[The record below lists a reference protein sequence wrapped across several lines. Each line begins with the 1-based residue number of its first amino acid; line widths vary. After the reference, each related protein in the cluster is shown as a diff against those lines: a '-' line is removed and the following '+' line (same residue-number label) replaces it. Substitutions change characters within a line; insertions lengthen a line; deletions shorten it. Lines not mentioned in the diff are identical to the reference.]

1 MSGKGGFSS
10 CLMPHAS
17 CLRMVVAQTR
27 VELLLALRRG
37 ESVLVTM
44 VVPSTLLLFFGAVA
58 SLPLGPERPV
68 DFLLPGILA
77 LAVMS
82 TAMVSLGIATAFE
95 RHYRVLKRL
104 GGSPLPRAGLLLAKI
119 VAVLLVEA
127 VQVALLLGIAAGV
140 LGWRPAGGPVPLL
153 LALLA
158 LLLGTA
164 AFGGIGLAMAG
175 ALRAEATLAAA
186 NGLYLALLLLGGIIL
201 PLSALPAALAGPAGL
216 LPSAALADVL
226 RASLSPTGSG
236 AMPVGSLALLA
247 GWAVAMPLVAALTFR
262 WE

>member
-1 MSGKGGFSS
+1 MSEPFRPPSVVDRPS
-10 CLMPHAS
+10 PA
-17 CLRMVVAQTR
+17 RMVVAQTR
-27 VELLLALRRG
+27 AELLLALRRG
-37 ESVLVTM
+37 ESVLVTL
-44 VVPSTLLLFFGAVA
+44 VVPSTLLLFFGSVAV
-58 SLPLGPERPV
+58 LPTGPGRPI

-119 VAVLLVEA
+119 VAVLAIEA
-127 VQVALLLGIAAGV
+127 AQVLLLLVIAVGV
-140 LGWRPAGGPVPLL
+140 FGWRPSGTPG

-164 AFGGIGLAMAG
+164 AFGGLGLAMAG

-186 NGLYLALLLLGGIIL
+186 NGLYLVFLLLGGIIL
-201 PLSALPAALAGPAGL
+201 PLSALPDALAGPAGL
-216 LPSAALADVL
+216 LPATALADVL
-226 RASLSPTGSG
+226 RASLAPGG
-236 AMPVGSLALLA
+236 AVPLGSLGLLA
-247 GWAVAMPLVAALTFR
+247 AWAAAMPLVAALTFR

>member
-1 MSGKGGFSS
+1 MVHDSVLSRQS
-10 CLMPHAS
+10 PV
-17 CLRMVVAQTR
+17 LRMVAAQTR

-44 VVPSTLLLFFGAVA
+44 GVPTLLLLFFGMVAV
-58 SLPLGPERPV
+58 LPTGAGRPV

-77 LAVMS
+77 LAIMS
-82 TAMVSLGIATAFE
+82 TAMVSLGIATAYE

-119 VAVLLVEA
+119 AAVLAIELI
-127 VQVALLLGIAAGV
+127 QVALLLAVALLV
-140 LGWRPAGGPVPLL
+140 FGWRPTGNPG

-158 LLLGTA
+158 LLLGTS
-164 AFGGIGLAMAG
+164 AFGGLGLALAG

-186 NGLYLALLLLGGIIL
+186 NGLYLVFLLLGGIVF

-216 LPSAALADVL
+216 LPAAALAETL
-226 RASLSPTGSG
+226 RAGLAPDIP
-236 AMPVGSLALLA
+236 APLAPLALLA
-247 GWAVAMPLVAALTFR
+247 FWALATPIAAARTFR